1 MMIPRTKRPRMQL
14 TTIRIIIILLE
25 IPGGLVVMTGSVVIT
40 GVGLLVAVTTTT
52 GPMDGLLGAGAEV
65 GRVMTRGGSGVRITG
80 RSRCELGFTIGFGV
94 SSG

>member
-1 MMIPRTKRPRMQL
+1 MQL
-14 TTIRIIIILLE
+14 TTIRIIINLLE

-52 GPMDGLLGAGAEV
+52 GPMDGLLGAGGEV
-65 GRVMTRGGSGVRITG
+65 GRVMTRGGGSGVRITG